1 MKKVKF
7 TAPFTHGNGKTDKK
21 GVIKWVTDRHAAW
34 LEANKFAVPVEGK
47 EDKEAAARETK

>member
-21 GVIKWVTDRHAAW
+21 GSTKLVTDRHAAW
-34 LEANKFAVPVEGK
+34 LKANKVADIIEGK
-47 EDKEAAARETK
+47 EDKEAAGRETK